1 MVAADP
7 ILDENVPEEPSFSDN
22 EYGFVESA
30 TDEELVGD
38 ILRKR
43 PSLSEY
49 DHCCIIVSGIP
60 IVGENRLSKLKSVL
74 GKIFGRIHPEF
85 NDFYPVDDNGFTK
98 GYCFVEYPGSEIA
111 ENATAILHGYLLDK
125 NHTFSANLFN
135 DLNKFEKPD
144 ENWKPLEPR
153 PYNNIGDLW
162 SWLQNEKCYDQ
173 FAVHYERDA
182 QGSKYGSTS
191 PFVGVYEYRKGQDPV
206 PVTERHY
213 WTETVFRWSPNGT
226 FFVSVHRMGIALWA
240 GANFER
246 FARYSHEN
254 VIMLDFS
261 PCERF
266 LVTYSLPENRWADDT
281 NSLRIFDTMTG
292 EMRRGFSLLT
302 QEGSNELPCWPYFQ
316 WSADTR
322 ALGPDETYLACPEAN
337 GFVAC
342 PKPGGNGINVYETRN
357 FTLLD
362 KKHVVIEGLRTFRWS
377 PTRPILAYYCDE
389 RTSDNAPAEIG
400 LMEIPSK
407 TKLRAQRIFSV
418 SEAEL
423 FWNKNGDRL
432 AAHTER
438 YQKKNIKTS
447 ASGAVEEIKYT
458 NPTSHIEIFD
468 ARGKDISVLSM
479 PLSESFI
486 AFDWE
491 PSGDKFCVLV
501 GSQHKSTPLIY
512 YLDTTKHA
520 PQLISK
526 FEPMERFSDV
536 LWAPAGGWLVVFSA
550 GTASGNIMFIDSNG
564 TRPTR
569 TNLVEYPGFNKGS
582 WDPTG
587 RYFTAA
593 CTIGGGKGDTGYR
606 IYTFQGREL
615 YRKPLDRL
623 MQFKWRPRLSVKL
636 PDETIKMIRKN
647 LKTTS
652 AKFEEEDKME
662 RGRATKE
669 VSEKRKKIMA
679 DFVQIRNICTKKL
692 AEEAELRLQLRG
704 GLDLL
709 KTDNEDLVEETIT
722 VPLTTE
728 KVKLQEATIPEE

>member
-7 ILDENVPEEPSFSDN
+7 IFDENVQEEPSFSDS
-22 EYGFVESA
+22 EYGFKESA

-38 ILRKR
+38 VLRKK

-49 DHCCIIVSGIP
+49 DHCCVIVYGIP

-85 NDFYPVDDNGFTK
+85 NDFYP

-135 DLNKFEKPD
+135 DLNKFERPD
-144 ENWKPLEPR
+144 ENWKPPEARL
-153 PYNNIGDLW
+153 YNNIGDLW

-191 PFVGVYEYRKGQDPV
+191 PFVGVYEYRKGQDPM

-254 VIMLDFS
+254 VVMLDFS

-266 LVTYSLPENRWADDT
+266 LITYSLPENRWADDT

-292 EMRRGFSLLT
+292 EMRRGFSLLS

-316 WSADTR
+316 WSADTQ

-342 PKPGGNGINVYETRN
+342 PKPGGNGINVYETKN

-362 KKHVVIEGLRTFRWS
+362 KKHIIIEGLRTFRWS

-407 TKLRAQRIFSV
+407 RKLRAQRIFSV

-447 ASGAVEEIKYT
+447 ASGAIEEIKYT

-468 ARGKDISVLSM
+468 VRGKDISVLSM

-491 PSGDKFCVLV
+491 PSGNAFFFL
-501 GSQHKSTPLIY
+501 
-512 YLDTTKHA
+512 
-520 PQLISK
+520 
-526 FEPMERFSDV
+526 
-536 LWAPAGGWLVVFSA
+536 
-550 GTASGNIMFIDSNG
+550 
-564 TRPTR
+564 
-569 TNLVEYPGFNKGS
+569 
-582 WDPTG
+582 
-587 RYFTAA
+587 
-593 CTIGGGKGDTGYR
+593 
-606 IYTFQGREL
+606 
-615 YRKPLDRL
+615 
-623 MQFKWRPRLSVKL
+623 
-636 PDETIKMIRKN
+636 KMIKLFN
-647 LKTTS
+647 
-652 AKFEEEDKME
+652 
-662 RGRATKE
+662 RA
-669 VSEKRKKIMA
+669 VC
-679 DFVQIRNICTKKL
+679 Q
-692 AEEAELRLQLRG
+692 
-704 GLDLL
+704 
-709 KTDNEDLVEETIT
+709 
-722 VPLTTE
+722 
-728 KVKLQEATIPEE
+728 

>member
-7 ILDENVPEEPSFSDN
+7 ILDENVPEEPSFSDG

-98 GYCFVEYPGSEIA
+98 ACCNINIYLGYCFVEYPGSEVA

-144 ENWKPLEPR
+144 EDWKPLEPR

-536 LWAPAGGWLVVFSA
+536 LWAPAGGWLVVF
-550 GTASGNIMFIDSNG
+550 
-564 TRPTR
+564 P
-569 TNLVEYPGFNKGS
+569 LGS

-679 DFVQIRNICTKKL
+679 DFVQIRNACTKKL

-704 GLDLL
+704 GLDVL

-728 KVKLQEATIPEE
+728 KVKLQEVTVPEE

>member
-7 ILDENVPEEPSFSDN
+7 ILDENVPEEPSFSDS
-22 EYGFVESA
+22 EYGFVENA
-30 TDEELVGD
+30 ADEELVGD
-38 ILRKR
+38 ILRKK

-60 IVGENRLSKLKSVL
+60 IVGENRLLKLKSVL

-85 NDFYPVDDNGFTK
+85 NDFYPVDENGSTK

-144 ENWKPLEPR
+144 ENWKPPEAR

-191 PFVGVYEYRKGQDPV
+191 PFVGIYEYRKGQDPV
-206 PVTERHY
+206 PVMERQC

-226 FFVSVHRMGIALWA
+226 FFVSVHRMGVALWA

-246 FARYSHEN
+246 FARYLHEN
-254 VIMLDFS
+254 VVMLDFS

-302 QEGSNELPCWPYFQ
+302 QERSNELPCWPYFQ

-322 ALGPDETYLACPEAN
+322 ALESDETYLACPEAN

-342 PKPGGNGINVYETRN
+342 AKPGGNGINVYETKN

-362 KKHVVIEGLRTFRWS
+362 KKHVIIEGLRTFRWS

-407 TKLRAQRIFSV
+407 KKLRAQRIFSV

-447 ASGAVEEIKYT
+447 ASGAIEEIKYT

-468 ARGKDISVLSM
+468 ARGKDISLLSM

-512 YLDTTKHA
+512 YLDTTKHT

-623 MQFKWRPRLSVKL
+623 MQFKWRPRLPVKL

-669 VSEKRKKIMA
+669 VSEKRKKIMI
-679 DFVQIRNICTKKL
+679 DFVQIRNACTKKL
-692 AEEAELRLQLRG
+692 AEEAELRLQLRD
-704 GLDLL
+704 GLVVL

-722 VPLTTE
+722 VPEKQHLTDHSHW
-728 KVKLQEATIPEE
+728 L